1 MHRGQLDLVD
11 KSADPDGDYCWIG
24 HYIDHYTK
32 FHFFWPQIKK
42 SADEVAHNLTV
53 HVFSVVGLPSILQH
67 DNGREFCNAV
77 IVSIARCELN
87 SNMCVRR

>member
-32 FHFFWPQIKK
+32 FNFFWPQINK

-77 IVSIARCELN
+77 IRETLKKN
-87 SNMCVRR
+87 